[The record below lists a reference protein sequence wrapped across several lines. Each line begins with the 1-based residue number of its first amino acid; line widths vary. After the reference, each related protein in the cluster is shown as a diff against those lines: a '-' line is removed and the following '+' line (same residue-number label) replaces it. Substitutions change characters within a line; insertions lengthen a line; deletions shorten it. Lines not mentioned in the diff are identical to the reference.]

1 MEETGSEKV
10 KEWLE
15 ATVKLMVDVPG
26 EVKVMEGLSP
36 DGSTSYF
43 TIYVNYDHDLGKV
56 VGKGGSNINSLRKLA
71 SAIALARYDR
81 RCDITAYDHTK
92 SRSRRTSTE

>member
-1 MEETGSEKV
+1 MQEGEGSLKV

-15 ATVKLMVDVPG
+15 KTVKLMVDLPD
-26 EVKVMEGLSP
+26 EVKVMEGMSP

-43 TIYVNYDHDLGKV
+43 TVYVNYDHDLGKL

-81 RCDITAYDHTK
+81 RCDITAYDPTK
-92 SRSRRTSTE
+92 SRRRTGTE